1 MCKFACKYSCE
12 FALFCKSFRGELVAV
27 KSIFSKN
34 NIFIRMRSISPALR
48 WALVGF
54 CFSMLGNQAYEG
66 SVLPSIIIVGLPA
79 WVIGFRKTFMTVAD
93 FLSPCSGWIVDK
105 LGGFRALAMTEG
117 VEGVLSLL
125 PLLMPY
131 NSLAWKWSLVALSCA
146 LLITGQVIDIASEV
160 FEVDAAGGDDG
171 MIVNY
176 SGIVSVLAS
185 VTGTLLGSPLGSWIA
200 SWSIPA
206 VLIFSSVTS
215 FAACATRFIMKQD
228 IAQASNEVEGA
239 SQDVENESQAISEE
253 GEVSQVSQENDV
265 DSKSTSNKSAAK
277 QSANSLLKSKIM
289 LLAGS
294 LLVAF
299 IPACSVSYILLGLG
313 NQYGSKSLTIL
324 YIFTGVGSVLASV
337 LYAHSS
343 QKLGLRKVAIL
354 GIAVSLV
361 AYCLMFSSLL
371 PVMWVAFFLEA
382 IGGMLLV
389 EPIIVARQILFKGSS
404 LAKFSGWAR
413 LAFAIGATSGSWIGF
428 IFSSALQ
435 WHLLPILALIFTAGL
450 LAVLPQL
457 PNTSYARD

>member
-1 MCKFACKYSCE
+1 M
-12 FALFCKSFRGELVAV
+12 VAV

-125 PLLMPY
+125 PLLMFGSP
-131 NSLAWKWSLVALSCA
+131 AWKWSLVALSCA

-160 FEVDAAGGDDG
+160 FEVDAAGGDDS

-176 SGIVSVLAS
+176 SGIVSILAS
-185 VTGTLLGSPLGSWIA
+185 ITGTLLGSPLGSWIA

-228 IAQASNEVEGA
+228 ITKASNEVEEA
-239 SQDVENESQAISEE
+239 PQDVENESSE
-253 GEVSQVSQENDV
+253 SQENQEKQTELENKS
-265 DSKSTSNKSAAK
+265 DSKSAAK
-277 QSANSLLKSKIM
+277 QSANPLLKSKIM

-299 IPACSVSYILLGLG
+299 IPACSVSYILLGIG
-313 NQYGSKSLTIL
+313 KQYSSQSLTIL

-354 GIAVSLV
+354 GIAVSVV
-361 AYCLMFSSLL
+361 AYCFMFINLL
-371 PVMWVAFFLEA
+371 PMMCFAFFLQA

>member
-1 MCKFACKYSCE
+1 MKAIGK
-12 FALFCKSFRGELVAV
+12 R
-27 KSIFSKN
+27 N

-66 SVLPSIIIVGLPA
+66 SVLPSIIIVGLPV

-117 VEGVLSLL
+117 VEGVLGLL
-125 PLLMPY
+125 PLLMLGSP
-131 NSLAWKWSLVALSCA
+131 AWKWSLVALSCA

-160 FEVDAAGGDDG
+160 FEVDAAGGDDS

-176 SGIVSVLAS
+176 SGIVSILAS
-185 VTGTLLGSPLGSWIA
+185 ITGTLLGSPLGSWIA

-215 FAACATRFIMKQD
+215 FAACATRFIVKQD
-228 IAQASNEVEGA
+228 IAQASCVEEEVPQDAEEV
-239 SQDVENESQAISEE
+239 SQESQAT
-253 GEVSQVSQENDV
+253 QVNSI
-265 DSKSTSNKSAAK
+265 DSKSTDK
-277 QSANSLLKSKIM
+277 QSTNPSLKSKIM

-299 IPACSVSYILLGLG
+299 IPACSVSYILLGIG
-313 NQYGSKSLTIL
+313 KQYSSQSLTIL

-354 GIAVSLV
+354 GIAVSLL
-361 AYCLMFSSLL
+361 AYCFMFINLL
-371 PVMWVAFFLEA
+371 PMMCFAFFLQA

-389 EPIIVARQILFKGSS
+389 EPIIVARQILFKGNA

-428 IFSSALQ
+428 AFSSTCQ
-435 WHLLPILALIFTAGL
+435 WQLLPILALIFTAGL
-450 LAVLPQL
+450 IVVLPQL
-457 PNTSYARD
+457 PNTSYAALA

>member
-1 MCKFACKYSCE
+1 MKAIGK
-12 FALFCKSFRGELVAV
+12 R
-27 KSIFSKN
+27 N

-48 WALVGF
+48 WALIGF

-125 PLLMPY
+125 PLLMLGSP
-131 NSLAWKWSLVALSCA
+131 AWKWSLVALSCA

-176 SGIVSVLAS
+176 SGIVSILAS
-185 VTGTLLGSPLGSWIA
+185 ITGTLLGSPLGSWIA

-228 IAQASNEVEGA
+228 IAQASCDVAEA
-239 SQDVENESQAISEE
+239 QQDVENESQELQE
-253 GEVSQVSQENDV
+253 SQTELENKA
-265 DSKSTSNKSAAK
+265 DSKSADNQSKVK
-277 QSANSLLKSKIM
+277 QSANPLLKSKIM

-313 NQYGSKSLTIL
+313 KQYGSKSLTIL

-354 GIAVSLV
+354 GIAVSLL
-361 AYCLMFSSLL
+361 AYCLMFINLL
-371 PVMWVAFFLEA
+371 TIMCFAFLLEA

-389 EPIIVARQILFKGSS
+389 EPIIVARQILFKGST

-413 LAFAIGATSGSWIGF
+413 LAFAIGATTGSWIGF
-428 IFSSALQ
+428 AFSSTFQ
-435 WHLLPILALIFTAGL
+435 WQLLPILALIFTAGL
-450 LAVLPQL
+450 LVVLPQL
-457 PNTSYARD
+457 PNTSYAD

>member
-1 MCKFACKYSCE
+1 M
-12 FALFCKSFRGELVAV
+12 

-125 PLLMPY
+125 PLLMLGSP
-131 NSLAWKWSLVALSCA
+131 AWKWSLVALSCA

-176 SGIVSVLAS
+176 SGIVSILAS

-206 VLIFSSVTS
+206 VLIFSSITS

-228 IAQASNEVEGA
+228 IAQASCEIEEKAQASNEVEETP
-239 SQDVENESQAISEE
+239 QDVEEASK
-253 GEVSQVSQENDV
+253 VSQESQENDV
-265 DSKSTSNKSAAK
+265 VNKSASNK
-277 QSANSLLKSKIM
+277 YANPLLKSKIM

-313 NQYGSKSLTIL
+313 KQYGSKSLTIL
-324 YIFTGVGSVLASV
+324 YIFTGIGSVLASV

-354 GIAVSLV
+354 GIVVSLL
-361 AYCLMFSSLL
+361 AYCLMFINLL
-371 PVMWVAFFLEA
+371 PMMCFAFLLEA

-389 EPIIVARQILFKGSS
+389 EPIIVARQILFKGSA

-413 LAFAIGATSGSWIGF
+413 LAFAIGATTGSWIGF
-428 IFSSALQ
+428 AFSSAFQ
-435 WHLLPILALIFTAGL
+435 WQLLPILALIFTAGL
-450 LAVLPQL
+450 LVVLPQL
-457 PNTSYARD
+457 PNTSYAD

>member
-1 MCKFACKYSCE
+1 MIT
-12 FALFCKSFRGELVAV
+12 V

-125 PLLMPY
+125 PLLMIGSP
-131 NSLAWKWSLVALSCA
+131 AWKWSLVALSCA

-160 FEVDAAGGDDG
+160 LEVDAAGGDDG

-176 SGIVSVLAS
+176 SGIVSILAS
-185 VTGTLLGSPLGSWIA
+185 ITGTLLGSPLGSWIA

-228 IAQASNEVEGA
+228 IAQASNEVEETQ
-239 SQDVENESQAISEE
+239 QDVEEESL
-253 GEVSQVSQENDV
+253 ENDV
-265 DSKSTSNKSAAK
+265 DSKSASK
-277 QSANSLLKSKIM
+277 QSANPSLKSKLM
-289 LLAGS
+289 LLLGS

-299 IPACSVSYILLGLG
+299 IPACSVSYILLGFG
-313 NQYGSKSLTIL
+313 KQYGSKSLTIL
-324 YIFTGVGSVLASV
+324 YIFSGVGSVLASV

-361 AYCLMFSSLL
+361 AYCLMFSSIL
-371 PVMWVAFFLEA
+371 PMMCFAFFLES

-389 EPIIVARQILFKGSS
+389 EPIIVARQILFKGNM

-413 LAFAIGATSGSWIGF
+413 LTFAIGATTGSWIGF
-428 IFSSALQ
+428 AFSSTLQ
-435 WHLLPILALIFTAGL
+435 WQLLPILALIFSAGL
-450 LAVLPQL
+450 IVVLPQL
-457 PNTSYARD
+457 PNTSYVD

>member
-1 MCKFACKYSCE
+1 M
-12 FALFCKSFRGELVAV
+12 

-125 PLLMPY
+125 PLLMLGSP
-131 NSLAWKWSLVALSCA
+131 AWKWSLVALSCA

-228 IAQASNEVEGA
+228 IARASCVEEEA

-253 GEVSQVSQENDV
+253 GEVSQESQENDV
-265 DSKSTSNKSAAK
+265 VNKSASNK
-277 QSANSLLKSKIM
+277 YANPLLKSKIM

-313 NQYGSKSLTIL
+313 KQYGSKSLTIL
-324 YIFTGVGSVLASV
+324 YIFTGIGSVLASV

-354 GIAVSLV
+354 GIVVSLL
-361 AYCLMFSSLL
+361 AYCLMFINLL
-371 PVMWVAFFLEA
+371 PMMCFAFLLEA

-389 EPIIVARQILFKGSS
+389 EPIIVARQILFKGSA

-413 LAFAIGATSGSWIGF
+413 LAFAIGATTGSWIGF
-428 IFSSALQ
+428 AFSSAFQ
-435 WHLLPILALIFTAGL
+435 WQLLPILALIFTAGL
-450 LAVLPQL
+450 LVVLPQL
-457 PNTSYARD
+457 PNTSYAD

>member
-1 MCKFACKYSCE
+1 MKT
-12 FALFCKSFRGELVAV
+12 
-27 KSIFSKN
+27 IFSKD

-125 PLLMPY
+125 PLLMLGSP
-131 NSLAWKWSLVALSCA
+131 AWKWSLVALSCA

-176 SGIVSVLAS
+176 SGIVSILAS

-228 IAQASNEVEGA
+228 IAQASNEVEEA

-253 GEVSQVSQENDV
+253 GEVSQENDV
-265 DSKSTSNKSAAK
+265 ANKSAAK
-277 QSANSLLKSKIM
+277 QSANPLLKSKIM

-313 NQYGSKSLTIL
+313 KQYGSNSLTIL

-354 GIAVSLV
+354 GIAVSLA
-361 AYCLMFSSLL
+361 AYCLMFINLL
-371 PVMWVAFFLEA
+371 PMMCFAFLLEA

-389 EPIIVARQILFKGSS
+389 EPIIVARQILFKGSA

-413 LAFAIGATSGSWIGF
+413 LAFAIGATTGSWIGF
-428 IFSSALQ
+428 AFSSTFQ
-435 WHLLPILALIFTAGL
+435 WQLLPILALIFTAGL
-450 LAVLPQL
+450 LVVLPQL
-457 PNTSYARD
+457 PNTSYVTD

>member
-1 MCKFACKYSCE
+1 M
-12 FALFCKSFRGELVAV
+12 

-48 WALVGF
+48 WALIGF

-125 PLLMPY
+125 PLLMLGSPT
-131 NSLAWKWSLVALSCA
+131 AWKWSLVALSCA

-160 FEVDAAGGDDG
+160 FEVDAAGGDDS

-185 VTGTLLGSPLGSWIA
+185 ITGTLLGSPLGSWIA
-200 SWSIPA
+200 SWHISA

-228 IAQASNEVEGA
+228 ISQASCEVDEVSNERVVESPE
-239 SQDVENESQAISEE
+239 SQD
-253 GEVSQVSQENDV
+253 SQEKQENQENQEKQTELENIS
-265 DSKSTSNKSAAK
+265 DSRSASEQSASNQSTIKKSANP
-277 QSANSLLKSKIM
+277 SLKSKIM
-289 LLAGS
+289 LLLGS

-299 IPACSVSYILLGLG
+299 IPACSVSYILLGIG
-313 NQYGSKSLTIL
+313 KQYTSNSLTIL

-354 GIAVSLV
+354 GIVVSLA
-361 AYCLMFSSLL
+361 AYCLMFINLL
-371 PVMWVAFFLEA
+371 PMMCFAFLLQA

-389 EPIIVARQILFKGSS
+389 EPIIVARQILFKGST

-428 IFSSALQ
+428 AFSSTFQ
-435 WHLLPILALIFTAGL
+435 WQFLPILALIFTAGL
-450 LAVLPQL
+450 LVVLPQL
-457 PNTSYARD
+457 PNTSYATD

>member
-1 MCKFACKYSCE
+1 M
-12 FALFCKSFRGELVAV
+12 

-125 PLLMPY
+125 PLLMLGSP
-131 NSLAWKWSLVALSCA
+131 AWKWSLVALSCA
-146 LLITGQVIDIASEV
+146 LLITSQVIDIASEV

-176 SGIVSVLAS
+176 SGIVSILAS
-185 VTGTLLGSPLGSWIA
+185 ITGTLLGSPLGSWIA

-228 IAQASNEVEGA
+228 IAQASCEVAEV
-239 SQDVENESQAISEE
+239 QQEVENESQELQE
-253 GEVSQVSQENDV
+253 SQTELENKA
-265 DSKSTSNKSAAK
+265 DSKSADNQSKVK
-277 QSANSLLKSKIM
+277 QSANPLLKSKIM

-313 NQYGSKSLTIL
+313 KQYGSKSLTIL
-324 YIFTGVGSVLASV
+324 YIFTGVGSVLASI

-343 QKLGLRKVAIL
+343 QKLGLRKVAVL
-354 GIAVSLV
+354 GIAVSLL
-361 AYCLMFSSLL
+361 AYCLMFINLL
-371 PVMWVAFFLEA
+371 PIMCFAFLLEA

-389 EPIIVARQILFKGSS
+389 EPIIVARQILFKGST

-413 LAFAIGATSGSWIGF
+413 LAFAIGATTGSWIGF
-428 IFSSALQ
+428 AFSSTFQ
-435 WHLLPILALIFTAGL
+435 WQLLPILALIFTAGL
-450 LAVLPQL
+450 LFVLPQL
-457 PNTSYARD
+457 PNTSYAALE

>member
-1 MCKFACKYSCE
+1 MKT
-12 FALFCKSFRGELVAV
+12 
-27 KSIFSKN
+27 IFSKN

-125 PLLMPY
+125 PLLMLGSP
-131 NSLAWKWSLVALSCA
+131 AWKWSLVALSCA

-160 FEVDAAGGDDG
+160 FEVDAAGGNDG

-228 IAQASNEVEGA
+228 ISQASCVEEEA
-239 SQDVENESQAISEE
+239 SQDVENESQEN
-253 GEVSQVSQENDV
+253 QEKQTELENKA
-265 DSKSTSNKSAAK
+265 DSKSTDKR
-277 QSANSLLKSKIM
+277 SANPLLKSKIM

-313 NQYGSKSLTIL
+313 KQYGSNSLTIL

-354 GIAVSLV
+354 GIAVSLL
-361 AYCLMFSSLL
+361 AYCLMFINLL
-371 PVMWVAFFLEA
+371 PMMCFAFLLES

-389 EPIIVARQILFKGSS
+389 EPIIVARQILFKGSA

-413 LAFAIGATSGSWIGF
+413 LAFAIGATTGSWIGF
-428 IFSSALQ
+428 AFSSTCQ
-435 WHLLPILALIFTAGL
+435 WQLLPILALIFTAGL
-450 LAVLPQL
+450 IVVLPQL
-457 PNTSYARD
+457 PNTSYAALA

>member
-1 MCKFACKYSCE
+1 M
-12 FALFCKSFRGELVAV
+12 

-125 PLLMPY
+125 PLLMLGSP
-131 NSLAWKWSLVALSCA
+131 AWKWSLVALSCA

-176 SGIVSVLAS
+176 SGIVSILAS

-228 IAQASNEVEGA
+228 IAQASNEVEGEL
-239 SQDVENESQAISEE
+239 QDVENESQAISEE

-277 QSANSLLKSKIM
+277 QSANPLIKSKIM

-313 NQYGSKSLTIL
+313 KQYGSNSLTVL

-354 GIAVSLV
+354 GIAVSLA
-361 AYCLMFSSLL
+361 AYCFMFINLL
-371 PVMWVAFFLEA
+371 PMMCFAFLLEA

-389 EPIIVARQILFKGSS
+389 EPIIVARQILFKGSA

-413 LAFAIGATSGSWIGF
+413 LAFAIGATTGSWIGF
-428 IFSSALQ
+428 AFSSTFQ
-435 WHLLPILALIFTAGL
+435 WQLLPILALIFTAGL
-450 LAVLPQL
+450 LVVLPQL
-457 PNTSYARD
+457 PNTSYAD

>member
-1 MCKFACKYSCE
+1 MKT
-12 FALFCKSFRGELVAV
+12 
-27 KSIFSKN
+27 IFSKD

-125 PLLMPY
+125 PLLMFGSP
-131 NSLAWKWSLVALSCA
+131 AWKWSLVALSCA

-160 FEVDAAGGDDG
+160 FEVDAAGGDDS

-228 IAQASNEVEGA
+228 IAQASNEVEEA

-253 GEVSQVSQENDV
+253 GEVSQESQENDV

-277 QSANSLLKSKIM
+277 QSANPSLKSKIM

-299 IPACSVSYILLGLG
+299 IPACSVSYILLGIG
-313 NQYGSKSLTIL
+313 KQYSSQSLTIL

-354 GIAVSLV
+354 GIAVSLL
-361 AYCLMFSSLL
+361 AYCLMFINLL
-371 PVMWVAFFLEA
+371 PMMCFAFLLEA

-389 EPIIVARQILFKGSS
+389 EPIIVARQILFKGST

-413 LAFAIGATSGSWIGF
+413 LAFAIGATTGSWIGF
-428 IFSSALQ
+428 AFSSTFQ
-435 WHLLPILALIFTAGL
+435 WRLLPILALIFTAGL
-450 LAVLPQL
+450 LIVLPQL
-457 PNTSYARD
+457 PNTSYVTD

>member
-1 MCKFACKYSCE
+1 M
-12 FALFCKSFRGELVAV
+12 VAV

-125 PLLMPY
+125 PLLMFGSP
-131 NSLAWKWSLVALSCA
+131 AWKWSLVALSCA

-160 FEVDAAGGDDG
+160 FEVDAAGGDDS

-176 SGIVSVLAS
+176 SGIVSILAS

-228 IAQASNEVEGA
+228 IAQASCEVEEA

-253 GEVSQVSQENDV
+253 GEVSQESQANDV
-265 DSKSTSNKSAAK
+265 DSKSTSDKSAAK
-277 QSANSLLKSKIM
+277 QSANPLLKSKIM

-299 IPACSVSYILLGLG
+299 IPACSVSYILLGFG
-313 NQYGSKSLTIL
+313 KQYGSNSLTIL

-354 GIAVSLV
+354 GIAVSLL
-361 AYCLMFSSLL
+361 AYCFMFINLL
-371 PVMWVAFFLEA
+371 PMMCFAFLLEA

-389 EPIIVARQILFKGSS
+389 EPIIVARQILFKGSA

-413 LAFAIGATSGSWIGF
+413 LAFAIGATTGSWIGF
-428 IFSSALQ
+428 AFSSAFQ
-435 WHLLPILALIFTAGL
+435 WQLLPILALIFTAGL
-450 LAVLPQL
+450 LVVLPQL
-457 PNTSYARD
+457 PNTSYAD

>member
-1 MCKFACKYSCE
+1 MKAIGK
-12 FALFCKSFRGELVAV
+12 R
-27 KSIFSKN
+27 N

-125 PLLMPY
+125 PLLMLGSP
-131 NSLAWKWSLVALSCA
+131 AWKWSLVALSCA

-160 FEVDAAGGDDG
+160 FEVDAAGGDDS

-176 SGIVSVLAS
+176 SGIVSILAS
-185 VTGTLLGSPLGSWIA
+185 ITGTLLGSPLGSWIA

-228 IAQASNEVEGA
+228 IAQASCVEEEVPQDAEEV
-239 SQDVENESQAISEE
+239 SQESQAT
-253 GEVSQVSQENDV
+253 QVNSI
-265 DSKSTSNKSAAK
+265 DSKSTDK
-277 QSANSLLKSKIM
+277 QSTNPSLKSKIM

-299 IPACSVSYILLGLG
+299 IPACSVSYILLGIG
-313 NQYGSKSLTIL
+313 KQYSSQSLTIL

-354 GIAVSLV
+354 GIAVSLL
-361 AYCLMFSSLL
+361 AYCLMFINLL
-371 PVMWVAFFLEA
+371 PMMCFAFFLQA

-389 EPIIVARQILFKGSS
+389 EPIIVARQILFKGSA

-413 LAFAIGATSGSWIGF
+413 LAFAIGATTGSWIGF
-428 IFSSALQ
+428 AFSSTCQ
-435 WHLLPILALIFTAGL
+435 WQLLPILALIFTAGL
-450 LAVLPQL
+450 IVVLPQL
-457 PNTSYARD
+457 PNTSYAALA

>member
-1 MCKFACKYSCE
+1 M
-12 FALFCKSFRGELVAV
+12 

-125 PLLMPY
+125 PLLMLGSP
-131 NSLAWKWSLVALSCA
+131 AWKWSLVALSCA

-185 VTGTLLGSPLGSWIA
+185 ITGTLLGSPLGSWIA

-228 IAQASNEVEGA
+228 IAQASCAEEEA
-239 SQDVENESQAISEE
+239 LQDVENESSE
-253 GEVSQVSQENDV
+253 SQESQENDV
-265 DSKSTSNKSAAK
+265 VNKSASNK
-277 QSANSLLKSKIM
+277 YANPLLKSKIM
-289 LLAGS
+289 LLLGS

-313 NQYGSKSLTIL
+313 KQYGSKSLTIL
-324 YIFTGVGSVLASV
+324 YIFTGIGSVLASV

-354 GIAVSLV
+354 GIAVSLL
-361 AYCLMFSSLL
+361 AYCLMFINLL
-371 PVMWVAFFLEA
+371 PMMCFAFLLEA

-389 EPIIVARQILFKGSS
+389 EPIIVARQILFKGSA

-413 LAFAIGATSGSWIGF
+413 LAFAIGATTGSWIGF
-428 IFSSALQ
+428 AFSSAFQ
-435 WHLLPILALIFTAGL
+435 WQLLPILALIFTAGL
-450 LAVLPQL
+450 LVVLPQL
-457 PNTSYARD
+457 PNTSYAD

>member
-1 MCKFACKYSCE
+1 M
-12 FALFCKSFRGELVAV
+12 

-125 PLLMPY
+125 PLLMFGSP
-131 NSLAWKWSLVALSCA
+131 AWKWSLVALSCA

-228 IAQASNEVEGA
+228 IAQASCEIEGA

-277 QSANSLLKSKIM
+277 QSANPSLKSKIM

-299 IPACSVSYILLGLG
+299 IPACSVSYILLGIG
-313 NQYGSKSLTIL
+313 KQYGSNSLTIL

-354 GIAVSLV
+354 GIAVSLA
-361 AYCLMFSSLL
+361 AYCLMFINLL
-371 PVMWVAFFLEA
+371 PMMCFAFLLEA

-389 EPIIVARQILFKGSS
+389 EPIIVARQILFKGSA

-413 LAFAIGATSGSWIGF
+413 LAFAIGATTGSWIGF
-428 IFSSALQ
+428 AFSSTLQ
-435 WHLLPILALIFTAGL
+435 WQLLPILALIFTAGL
-450 LAVLPQL
+450 LVVLPQL
-457 PNTSYARD
+457 PNASYAD

>member
-1 MCKFACKYSCE
+1 M
-12 FALFCKSFRGELVAV
+12 
-27 KSIFSKN
+27 
-34 NIFIRMRSISPALR
+34 
-48 WALVGF
+48 
-54 CFSMLGNQAYEG
+54 
-66 SVLPSIIIVGLPA
+66 GLPA

-125 PLLMPY
+125 PLLMLGSP
-131 NSLAWKWSLVALSCA
+131 AWKWSLVALSCA

-176 SGIVSVLAS
+176 SGIVSILAS

-228 IAQASNEVEGA
+228 ISQASCVEEEA
-239 SQDVENESQAISEE
+239 SQDVENESQEN
-253 GEVSQVSQENDV
+253 QEKQTELENKA
-265 DSKSTSNKSAAK
+265 DSKSADNQSTIKKSANP
-277 QSANSLLKSKIM
+277 SFKSKIM

-313 NQYGSKSLTIL
+313 KQYGSKSLTIL
-324 YIFTGVGSVLASV
+324 YIFSGVGSVLASV

-343 QKLGLRKVAIL
+343 QKLGLRKIAVL
-354 GIAVSLV
+354 GIVVSLL
-361 AYCLMFSSLL
+361 AYCFMFSSLL
-371 PVMWVAFFLEA
+371 PIMWVAFFLES

-389 EPIIVARQILFKGSS
+389 EPIIVARQILFKGSA

-413 LAFAIGATSGSWIGF
+413 LAFAIGATTGSWIGF
-428 IFSSALQ
+428 AFSSTFQ

-457 PNTSYARD
+457 PNTSYAALA

>member
-1 MCKFACKYSCE
+1 M
-12 FALFCKSFRGELVAV
+12 
-27 KSIFSKN
+27 
-34 NIFIRMRSISPALR
+34 
-48 WALVGF
+48 
-54 CFSMLGNQAYEG
+54 
-66 SVLPSIIIVGLPA
+66 PSIIIVGLPA

-125 PLLMPY
+125 PLLMFGSP
-131 NSLAWKWSLVALSCA
+131 AWKWSLVALSCA

-176 SGIVSVLAS
+176 SGVVSVLAS

-228 IAQASNEVEGA
+228 IAQASNEIEEKVQVSNEVEEA
-239 SQDVENESQAISEE
+239 SQE
-253 GEVSQVSQENDV
+253 SQENQEKQTELENKA
-265 DSKSTSNKSAAK
+265 DSKSTAK
-277 QSANSLLKSKIM
+277 QSTNPLLKSKIM

-313 NQYGSKSLTIL
+313 KQYGSKSLTIL

-354 GIAVSLV
+354 GIAVSLL
-361 AYCLMFSSLL
+361 AYCLMFINLL
-371 PVMWVAFFLEA
+371 PMMCFAFLLEA

-389 EPIIVARQILFKGSS
+389 EPIIVARQILFKGST
-404 LAKFSGWAR
+404 LAKFSGWVR

-428 IFSSALQ
+428 VFSSLLQ
-435 WHLLPILALIFTAGL
+435 WQLLPILALIFTAGL
-450 LAVLPQL
+450 LVVLPQL
-457 PNTSYARD
+457 PNTSYATD

>member
-1 MCKFACKYSCE
+1 MKAIGK
-12 FALFCKSFRGELVAV
+12 R
-27 KSIFSKN
+27 N

-117 VEGVLSLL
+117 VEGVLGLL
-125 PLLMPY
+125 PLLMFGSP
-131 NSLAWKWSLVALSCA
+131 AWKWSLVALSCA

-160 FEVDAAGGDDG
+160 FEVDAAGGDDS

-176 SGIVSVLAS
+176 SGIVSILAS
-185 VTGTLLGSPLGSWIA
+185 ITGTLLGSPLGSWIA

-228 IAQASNEVEGA
+228 IAQGSC
-239 SQDVENESQAISEE
+239 DVAEAQQESQEKQTE
-253 GEVSQVSQENDV
+253 LENKA
-265 DSKSTSNKSAAK
+265 DSKSTDKR
-277 QSANSLLKSKIM
+277 SANPLLKSKIM

-313 NQYGSKSLTIL
+313 KQYGSNSLTIL

-354 GIAVSLV
+354 GIAVSLL
-361 AYCLMFSSLL
+361 AYCLMFINLL
-371 PVMWVAFFLEA
+371 PMMCFAFLLES

-389 EPIIVARQILFKGSS
+389 EPIIVARQILFKGSA

-413 LAFAIGATSGSWIGF
+413 LAFAIGATTGSWIGF
-428 IFSSALQ
+428 AFSSTCQ
-435 WHLLPILALIFTAGL
+435 WQLLPILALIFTAGL
-450 LAVLPQL
+450 IVVLPQL
-457 PNTSYARD
+457 PNTSYAALA

>member
-1 MCKFACKYSCE
+1 M
-12 FALFCKSFRGELVAV
+12 

-125 PLLMPY
+125 PLLMFGSP
-131 NSLAWKWSLVALSCA
+131 AWKWSLVALSCA

-160 FEVDAAGGDDG
+160 FEVDAAGGDDS

-265 DSKSTSNKSAAK
+265 ANKSTAK
-277 QSANSLLKSKIM
+277 QSVNPLLKSKIM

-313 NQYGSKSLTIL
+313 KQYGSNSLTIL

-354 GIAVSLV
+354 GIAVSLL
-361 AYCLMFSSLL
+361 AYCLMFINLL
-371 PVMWVAFFLEA
+371 PMMCFAFLLEA

-389 EPIIVARQILFKGSS
+389 EPIIVARQILFKGST

-413 LAFAIGATSGSWIGF
+413 LAFAIGATTGSWIGF
-428 IFSSALQ
+428 AFSSTFQ
-435 WHLLPILALIFTAGL
+435 WQLLPILALIFTAGL
-450 LAVLPQL
+450 LIVLPQL
-457 PNTSYARD
+457 PNTSYVTD

>member
-1 MCKFACKYSCE
+1 M
-12 FALFCKSFRGELVAV
+12 VAV

-125 PLLMPY
+125 PLLMFGSP
-131 NSLAWKWSLVALSCA
+131 AWKWSLVALSCA

-160 FEVDAAGGDDG
+160 FEVDAAGGDDS

-228 IAQASNEVEGA
+228 IAQASNEVEEA

-253 GEVSQVSQENDV
+253 GEVSQVSQVSQENDV

-277 QSANSLLKSKIM
+277 QSANPSLKSKIM

-299 IPACSVSYILLGLG
+299 IPACSVSYILLGIG
-313 NQYGSKSLTIL
+313 KQYGSQSLTML

-354 GIAVSLV
+354 GIAVSLL
-361 AYCLMFSSLL
+361 AYCFMFINLL
-371 PVMWVAFFLEA
+371 PMMCFAFFLQA

-389 EPIIVARQILFKGSS
+389 EPIIVARQILFKGSA
-404 LAKFSGWAR
+404 LAKFSGLAR

-428 IFSSALQ
+428 AFSSTFQ
-435 WHLLPILALIFTAGL
+435 WQLLPILALIFTAGL
-450 LAVLPQL
+450 LVVLPQL
-457 PNTSYARD
+457 PNMSYAD

>member
-1 MCKFACKYSCE
+1 M
-12 FALFCKSFRGELVAV
+12 

-125 PLLMPY
+125 PLLIPC
-131 NSLAWKWSLVALSCA
+131 SSPAWKWSLVALSCA

-160 FEVDAAGGDDG
+160 FEVDAAGGDDS

-176 SGIVSVLAS
+176 SGIVSILAS

-228 IAQASNEVEGA
+228 IAQASCEVAEA
-239 SQDVENESQAISEE
+239 QQEVENESQELQE
-253 GEVSQVSQENDV
+253 SQTELENKA
-265 DSKSTSNKSAAK
+265 DSKSADNQSKVK
-277 QSANSLLKSKIM
+277 QSANPLLKSKIM

-313 NQYGSKSLTIL
+313 KQYGSNSLTIL

-354 GIAVSLV
+354 GIIVSAF
-361 AYCLMFSSLL
+361 AYCFMFINLL
-371 PVMWVAFFLEA
+371 PIMCFAFLLEA

-389 EPIIVARQILFKGSS
+389 EPIIVARQILFKGSA

-413 LAFAIGATSGSWIGF
+413 LAFAIGATTGSWIGF
-428 IFSSALQ
+428 AFSSAFQ
-435 WHLLPILALIFTAGL
+435 WQLLPILALIFTAGL
-450 LAVLPQL
+450 LVVLPQL
-457 PNTSYARD
+457 PNTSYAD

>member
-1 MCKFACKYSCE
+1 M
-12 FALFCKSFRGELVAV
+12 R
-27 KSIFSKN
+27 SIFSKN

-125 PLLMPY
+125 PLLMFGSP
-131 NSLAWKWSLVALSCA
+131 AWKWSLVALSCA

-228 IAQASNEVEGA
+228 IAQASNEVEEV

-253 GEVSQVSQENDV
+253 GEVSQVSKENDV

-299 IPACSVSYILLGLG
+299 IPACSVSYILLGIG
-313 NQYGSKSLTIL
+313 KQYGSQSLTML

-354 GIAVSLV
+354 GIAVSLA
-361 AYCLMFSSLL
+361 AYCLMFINIL
-371 PVMWVAFFLEA
+371 PMMCFAFLLEA

-389 EPIIVARQILFKGSS
+389 EPIIVARQILFKGSA

-413 LAFAIGATSGSWIGF
+413 LAFAIGATTGSWIGF
-428 IFSSALQ
+428 AFSSTFQ
-435 WHLLPILALIFTAGL
+435 WQLLPILALIFTAGL
-450 LAVLPQL
+450 LVVLPQL
-457 PNTSYARD
+457 PNTSYAD

>member
-1 MCKFACKYSCE
+1 MKT
-12 FALFCKSFRGELVAV
+12 
-27 KSIFSKN
+27 IFSKD

-125 PLLMPY
+125 PLLMLGSP
-131 NSLAWKWSLVALSCA
+131 AWKWSLVALSCA

-176 SGIVSVLAS
+176 SGIVSILAS
-185 VTGTLLGSPLGSWIA
+185 ITGTLLGSPLGSWIA

-228 IAQASNEVEGA
+228 IAQASNEVEEA

-253 GEVSQVSQENDV
+253 GEVSQESQENDV

-277 QSANSLLKSKIM
+277 QSANPSLKSKIM

-313 NQYGSKSLTIL
+313 KQYGSQSLTIL

-354 GIAVSLV
+354 GIIVSLA
-361 AYCLMFSSLL
+361 AYCFMFINLL
-371 PVMWVAFFLEA
+371 PIMCFAFLLEA

-389 EPIIVARQILFKGSS
+389 EPIIVARQILFKGST

-413 LAFAIGATSGSWIGF
+413 LAFAIGATTGSWIGF
-428 IFSSALQ
+428 AFSSTFQ
-435 WHLLPILALIFTAGL
+435 WQLLPILALIFTAGL
-450 LAVLPQL
+450 LVVLPQL
-457 PNTSYARD
+457 PNMSYVTD

>member
-1 MCKFACKYSCE
+1 M
-12 FALFCKSFRGELVAV
+12 
-27 KSIFSKN
+27 KSIFSKDN
-34 NIFIRMRSISPALR
+34 VFIRMRSISPALR

-125 PLLMPY
+125 PLLMLGSP
-131 NSLAWKWSLVALSCA
+131 AWKWSLVALSCA

-160 FEVDAAGGDDG
+160 FEVDAAGGDDS

-185 VTGTLLGSPLGSWIA
+185 ITGTLLGSPLGSWIA
-200 SWSIPA
+200 SWSVPA

-228 IAQASNEVEGA
+228 IARVSCEVGEGSNGTNEVEEA
-239 SQDVENESQAISEE
+239 SQDVENESQ
-253 GEVSQVSQENDV
+253 VSQENDV
-265 DSKSTSNKSAAK
+265 ANKSTSK
-277 QSANSLLKSKIM
+277 QSANPSLKSKIM

-313 NQYGSKSLTIL
+313 NQYGSNSLTIL

-354 GIAVSLV
+354 GIAVSLL
-361 AYCLMFSSLL
+361 AYCLMFINLL
-371 PVMWVAFFLEA
+371 PMMCFAFFLQA

-428 IFSSALQ
+428 IFSSVLQ

>member
-1 MCKFACKYSCE
+1 M
-12 FALFCKSFRGELVAV
+12 
-27 KSIFSKN
+27 
-34 NIFIRMRSISPALR
+34 
-48 WALVGF
+48 
-54 CFSMLGNQAYEG
+54 
-66 SVLPSIIIVGLPA
+66 GLPA

-176 SGIVSVLAS
+176 SGIVSILAS

-228 IAQASNEVEGA
+228 IAQASNEIEEKVQVSNEVEEA
-239 SQDVENESQAISEE
+239 SQE
-253 GEVSQVSQENDV
+253 SQENQEKQTELENKA
-265 DSKSTSNKSAAK
+265 DSKSTAK
-277 QSANSLLKSKIM
+277 QSTNPLLKSKIM

-313 NQYGSKSLTIL
+313 KQYGSKSLTIL

-354 GIAVSLV
+354 GIAVSLL
-361 AYCLMFSSLL
+361 AYCLMFINLL
-371 PVMWVAFFLEA
+371 PMMCFAFLLEA

-389 EPIIVARQILFKGSS
+389 EPIIVARQILFKGST
-404 LAKFSGWAR
+404 LAKFSGWVR

-428 IFSSALQ
+428 VFSSLLQ
-435 WHLLPILALIFTAGL
+435 WQLLPILALIFTAGL
-450 LAVLPQL
+450 LVVLPQL
-457 PNTSYARD
+457 PNTSYATD

>member
-1 MCKFACKYSCE
+1 M
-12 FALFCKSFRGELVAV
+12 

-125 PLLMPY
+125 PFLMLGSP
-131 NSLAWKWSLVALSCA
+131 AWKWSLVALSCA

-176 SGIVSVLAS
+176 SGIVSILAS
-185 VTGTLLGSPLGSWIA
+185 ITGTLLGSPLGSWIA

-228 IAQASNEVEGA
+228 IAQASCDVAEAQQE
-239 SQDVENESQAISEE
+239 VENESQELQE
-253 GEVSQVSQENDV
+253 SQTELENKA
-265 DSKSTSNKSAAK
+265 DSKSADNQSKVK
-277 QSANSLLKSKIM
+277 QSANPLLKSKIM

-313 NQYGSKSLTIL
+313 KQYGSKSLTIL
-324 YIFTGVGSVLASV
+324 YIFTGVGSVLASI

-354 GIAVSLV
+354 GIAVSLL
-361 AYCLMFSSLL
+361 AYCLMFINLL
-371 PVMWVAFFLEA
+371 PIMCFAFLLEA

-389 EPIIVARQILFKGSS
+389 EPIIVARQILFKGST

-413 LAFAIGATSGSWIGF
+413 LAFAIGATTGSWIGF
-428 IFSSALQ
+428 AFSSTFQ
-435 WHLLPILALIFTAGL
+435 WQLLPILALIFTAGL
-450 LAVLPQL
+450 LVVLPQL
-457 PNTSYARD
+457 PNTSYAD

>member
-1 MCKFACKYSCE
+1 MKAIGK
-12 FALFCKSFRGELVAV
+12 R
-27 KSIFSKN
+27 N

-105 LGGFRALAMTEG
+105 LGDFRALAMTEG
-117 VEGVLSLL
+117 VEGVLGLL
-125 PLLMPY
+125 PLLMFGSP
-131 NSLAWKWSLVALSCA
+131 AWKWSLVALSCA

-160 FEVDAAGGDDG
+160 FEVDAAGGDDS

-176 SGIVSVLAS
+176 SGIVSILAS
-185 VTGTLLGSPLGSWIA
+185 ITGTLLGSTLGSWIA

-228 IAQASNEVEGA
+228 IAQASCVEEEVPQDAEEV
-239 SQDVENESQAISEE
+239 SQESQAT
-253 GEVSQVSQENDV
+253 QVNSI
-265 DSKSTSNKSAAK
+265 DSKSTDK
-277 QSANSLLKSKIM
+277 QSTNPSLKSKIM

-299 IPACSVSYILLGLG
+299 IPACSVSYILLGIG
-313 NQYGSKSLTIL
+313 KQYSSQSLTIL

-354 GIAVSLV
+354 GIAVSLL
-361 AYCLMFSSLL
+361 AYCLMFINLL
-371 PVMWVAFFLEA
+371 PMMCFAFFLQA

-389 EPIIVARQILFKGSS
+389 EPIIVARQILFKGSA

-413 LAFAIGATSGSWIGF
+413 LAFAIGATTGSWIGF
-428 IFSSALQ
+428 AFSSTCQ
-435 WHLLPILALIFTAGL
+435 WQLLPILALIFTAGL
-450 LAVLPQL
+450 IVVLPQL
-457 PNTSYARD
+457 PNTSYAALA

>member
-1 MCKFACKYSCE
+1 
-12 FALFCKSFRGELVAV
+12 
-27 KSIFSKN
+27 
-34 NIFIRMRSISPALR
+34 MRSISPALR

-125 PLLMPY
+125 PLLMLGSP
-131 NSLAWKWSLVALSCA
+131 AWKWSLVALSCA

-185 VTGTLLGSPLGSWIA
+185 ITGTLLGSPLGSWIA

-228 IAQASNEVEGA
+228 IAQASC
-239 SQDVENESQAISEE
+239 DVAEAQQ
-253 GEVSQVSQENDV
+253 VSQVSQENDV
-265 DSKSTSNKSAAK
+265 ANKSTVK
-277 QSANSLLKSKIM
+277 QSANPLLKSKIM

-313 NQYGSKSLTIL
+313 KQYGSKSLTIL

-354 GIAVSLV
+354 GIIVS
-361 AYCLMFSSLL
+361 AFSYCFMFINLL
-371 PVMWVAFFLEA
+371 PIMCFAFFLEA

-389 EPIIVARQILFKGSS
+389 EPIIVARQILFKGST

-413 LAFAIGATSGSWIGF
+413 LAFAIGATTGSWIGF
-428 IFSSALQ
+428 AFSSTFQ
-435 WHLLPILALIFTAGL
+435 WQLLPILALIFTAGL
-450 LAVLPQL
+450 LVVLPQL
-457 PNTSYARD
+457 PNTSYAALE

>member
-1 MCKFACKYSCE
+1 M
-12 FALFCKSFRGELVAV
+12 

-125 PLLMPY
+125 PLLMLGSP
-131 NSLAWKWSLVALSCA
+131 AWKWSLVALSCA

-176 SGIVSVLAS
+176 SGIVSILAS

-228 IAQASNEVEGA
+228 IARASNEVEGA
-239 SQDVENESQAISEE
+239 SRDVENESQAISEE
-253 GEVSQVSQENDV
+253 GEVSQESQENDV
-265 DSKSTSNKSAAK
+265 VNKSASNK
-277 QSANSLLKSKIM
+277 YANPLLKSKIM

-313 NQYGSKSLTIL
+313 KQYGSKSLTIL
-324 YIFTGVGSVLASV
+324 YIFTGIGSVLASV

-354 GIAVSLV
+354 GIAVSLL
-361 AYCLMFSSLL
+361 AYCLMFINLL
-371 PVMWVAFFLEA
+371 PMMCFAFLLEA

-389 EPIIVARQILFKGSS
+389 EPIIVARQILFKGSA

-413 LAFAIGATSGSWIGF
+413 LAFAIGATTGSWIGF
-428 IFSSALQ
+428 AFSSAFQ
-435 WHLLPILALIFTAGL
+435 WQLLPILALIFTAGL
-450 LAVLPQL
+450 LVVLPQL
-457 PNTSYARD
+457 PNTSYAD

>member
-1 MCKFACKYSCE
+1 M
-12 FALFCKSFRGELVAV
+12 
-27 KSIFSKN
+27 KSIFSKD
-34 NIFIRMRSISPALR
+34 NIFIRMRFISPALR

-117 VEGVLSLL
+117 VESVLSLL
-125 PLLMPY
+125 PLLMLGSP
-131 NSLAWKWSLVALSCA
+131 AWKWSLVALSCA

-160 FEVDAAGGDDG
+160 FEVDAAGGDDS

-185 VTGTLLGSPLGSWIA
+185 ITGTLLGSPLGSWIA
-200 SWSIPA
+200 SWHISA

-228 IAQASNEVEGA
+228 ISQASCEVDEVTNERVVESPE
-239 SQDVENESQAISEE
+239 SQD
-253 GEVSQVSQENDV
+253 SQENQEKQTELENISDYKSE
-265 DSKSTSNKSAAK
+265 SKQSTSNQSTVKKSANP
-277 QSANSLLKSKIM
+277 SLKSKIM
-289 LLAGS
+289 LLLGS

-299 IPACSVSYILLGLG
+299 IPACSVSYILLGIG
-313 NQYGSKSLTIL
+313 KQYTSNSLTIL

-354 GIAVSLV
+354 GIVVSLA
-361 AYCLMFSSLL
+361 AYCLMFINLL
-371 PVMWVAFFLEA
+371 PMMCFAFLLQA

-389 EPIIVARQILFKGSS
+389 EPIIVARQILFKGST

-428 IFSSALQ
+428 AFSSTFQ
-435 WHLLPILALIFTAGL
+435 WQLLPILALIFTAGL
-450 LAVLPQL
+450 LVVLPQL
-457 PNTSYARD
+457 PNTSYATD

>member
-1 MCKFACKYSCE
+1 MIT
-12 FALFCKSFRGELVAV
+12 V

-125 PLLMPY
+125 PLLIPC
-131 NSLAWKWSLVALSCA
+131 SSPAWKWSLVALSCA

-160 FEVDAAGGDDG
+160 FEVDAAGGDDS

-176 SGIVSVLAS
+176 SGIVSILAS
-185 VTGTLLGSPLGSWIA
+185 ITGTLLGSPLGSWIA

-228 IAQASNEVEGA
+228 IAQASCVEEEA
-239 SQDVENESQAISEE
+239 SCDVENGSQAISEE
-253 GEVSQVSQENDV
+253 GEVSQESQASDV
-265 DSKSTSNKSAAK
+265 INKSTSK
-277 QSANSLLKSKIM
+277 QSANPSLKSKLM
-289 LLAGS
+289 LLLGS

-299 IPACSVSYILLGLG
+299 IPACSVSYILLGFG
-313 NQYGSKSLTIL
+313 KQYGSKSLTIL
-324 YIFTGVGSVLASV
+324 YIFSGVGSVLASV

-361 AYCLMFSSLL
+361 AYCLMFSSIL
-371 PVMWVAFFLEA
+371 PMMCFAFFLES

-389 EPIIVARQILFKGSS
+389 EPIIVARQILFKGNM

-413 LAFAIGATSGSWIGF
+413 LAFAIGATTGSWIGF
-428 IFSSALQ
+428 AFSSTLQ
-435 WHLLPILALIFTAGL
+435 WQLLPILALIFSAGL
-450 LAVLPQL
+450 LVVLPQL
-457 PNTSYARD
+457 PNTSYVD

>member
-1 MCKFACKYSCE
+1 M
-12 FALFCKSFRGELVAV
+12 

-125 PLLMPY
+125 PLLMFG
-131 NSLAWKWSLVALSCA
+131 SSAWKWSLVALSCA

-176 SGIVSVLAS
+176 SGVVSVLAS

-228 IAQASNEVEGA
+228 IAQASNEAGEGSNETNEVEES
-239 SQDVENESQAISEE
+239 SQDAENESQE
-253 GEVSQVSQENDV
+253 SQENDV
-265 DSKSTSNKSAAK
+265 ANKSASNKSTSK
-277 QSANSLLKSKIM
+277 QSANPSLKSKIM

-313 NQYGSKSLTIL
+313 KQYSSQSLTIL

-354 GIAVSLV
+354 GIVVSLL
-361 AYCLMFSSLL
+361 AYCLMFINLL
-371 PVMWVAFFLEA
+371 PMMCFAFFLEA

-389 EPIIVARQILFKGSS
+389 EPIIVARQILFKGSA

-413 LAFAIGATSGSWIGF
+413 LAFAIGATTGSWIGF
-428 IFSSALQ
+428 AFSSTFQ
-435 WHLLPILALIFTAGL
+435 WQLLPILALIFTAGL
-450 LAVLPQL
+450 LFVLPQL
-457 PNTSYARD
+457 PNTSYDRN

>member
-1 MCKFACKYSCE
+1 M
-12 FALFCKSFRGELVAV
+12 

-117 VEGVLSLL
+117 VEGMLSLL
-125 PLLMPY
+125 PLLMLGSP
-131 NSLAWKWSLVALSCA
+131 AWKWSLVALSCA

-176 SGIVSVLAS
+176 SGIVSILAS

-228 IAQASNEVEGA
+228 IAQASNEAGEGSNETNEVEES
-239 SQDVENESQAISEE
+239 SQDAENESQE
-253 GEVSQVSQENDV
+253 SQENDV
-265 DSKSTSNKSAAK
+265 ANKSASNKSTSK
-277 QSANSLLKSKIM
+277 QSANPLLKSKIM

-299 IPACSVSYILLGLG
+299 IPACSVSYILLGIG
-313 NQYGSKSLTIL
+313 KQYSSQSLTIL

-354 GIAVSLV
+354 GIVVSLL
-361 AYCLMFSSLL
+361 AYCLMFINLL
-371 PVMWVAFFLEA
+371 PMMCFAFFLEA

-389 EPIIVARQILFKGSS
+389 EPIIVARQILFKGSA

-413 LAFAIGATSGSWIGF
+413 LAFAIGATTGSWIGF
-428 IFSSALQ
+428 AFSSTFQ
-435 WHLLPILALIFTAGL
+435 WQLLPILALIFTAGL
-450 LAVLPQL
+450 LFVLPQL
-457 PNTSYARD
+457 PNTSYDRN

>member
-1 MCKFACKYSCE
+1 
-12 FALFCKSFRGELVAV
+12 
-27 KSIFSKN
+27 
-34 NIFIRMRSISPALR
+34 MRSISPALR
-48 WALVGF
+48 WALIGF

-125 PLLMPY
+125 PLLMLGSPT
-131 NSLAWKWSLVALSCA
+131 AWKWSLVALSCA

-160 FEVDAAGGDDG
+160 FEVDAAGGDDS

-185 VTGTLLGSPLGSWIA
+185 ITGTLLGSPLGSWIA
-200 SWSIPA
+200 SWHISA

-228 IAQASNEVEGA
+228 ISQASCEVDEVSNERVVESPE
-239 SQDVENESQAISEE
+239 SQD
-253 GEVSQVSQENDV
+253 SQENQEKQTELENIS
-265 DSKSTSNKSAAK
+265 DSKSASEQSASEQSASKQSTIKKSANP
-277 QSANSLLKSKIM
+277 SLKSKIM
-289 LLAGS
+289 LLLGS

-299 IPACSVSYILLGLG
+299 IPACSVSYILLGIG
-313 NQYGSKSLTIL
+313 KQYSSNSLTIL

-354 GIAVSLV
+354 GIVVSLA
-361 AYCLMFSSLL
+361 AYCLMFINLL
-371 PVMWVAFFLEA
+371 PMMCFAFLLQA

-389 EPIIVARQILFKGSS
+389 EPIIVARQILFKGST

-428 IFSSALQ
+428 AFSSTFQ
-435 WHLLPILALIFTAGL
+435 WQLLPILALIFTAGL
-450 LAVLPQL
+450 LVVLPQL
-457 PNTSYARD
+457 PNTSYATD

>member
-1 MCKFACKYSCE
+1 MKAIGK
-12 FALFCKSFRGELVAV
+12 R
-27 KSIFSKN
+27 N

-117 VEGVLSLL
+117 VEGVLGLL
-125 PLLMPY
+125 PLLMLGSP
-131 NSLAWKWSLVALSCA
+131 AWKWSLVALSCA

-176 SGIVSVLAS
+176 SGIVSILAS
-185 VTGTLLGSPLGSWIA
+185 ITGTLLGSPLGSWIA

-228 IAQASNEVEGA
+228 IAQASCVEEEA
-239 SQDVENESQAISEE
+239 SQDAEEVSQESQAT
-253 GEVSQVSQENDV
+253 QVNSI
-265 DSKSTSNKSAAK
+265 DSKSAAK
-277 QSANSLLKSKIM
+277 QSTNPLLKSKIM
-289 LLAGS
+289 LLLGS

-299 IPACSVSYILLGLG
+299 IPACSVSYILLGIG
-313 NQYGSKSLTIL
+313 KQYSSQSLTIL

-354 GIAVSLV
+354 GIAASVV
-361 AYCLMFSSLL
+361 AYCLMFINLL
-371 PVMWVAFFLEA
+371 PMMCFAFFLQA

-389 EPIIVARQILFKGSS
+389 EPIIVARQILFKGSA

-413 LAFAIGATSGSWIGF
+413 LAFAIGATTGSWIGF
-428 IFSSALQ
+428 AFSSTCQ
-435 WHLLPILALIFTAGL
+435 WQLLPILALIFTAGL
-450 LAVLPQL
+450 IVVLPQL
-457 PNTSYARD
+457 PNTSYAD

>member
-1 MCKFACKYSCE
+1 MKAIGK
-12 FALFCKSFRGELVAV
+12 R
-27 KSIFSKN
+27 N

-125 PLLMPY
+125 PLLMFGSP
-131 NSLAWKWSLVALSCA
+131 AWKWSLVALSCA

-228 IAQASNEVEGA
+228 IAQGSC
-239 SQDVENESQAISEE
+239 DVAEAQQESQEKQTE
-253 GEVSQVSQENDV
+253 LENKA
-265 DSKSTSNKSAAK
+265 DSKSTDKR
-277 QSANSLLKSKIM
+277 SANPLLKSKIM

-313 NQYGSKSLTIL
+313 KQYGSNSLTIL

-354 GIAVSLV
+354 GIAVSLL
-361 AYCLMFSSLL
+361 AYCFMFINLL
-371 PVMWVAFFLEA
+371 PMMCFAFFLQA

-389 EPIIVARQILFKGSS
+389 EPIIVARQILFKGSA

-413 LAFAIGATSGSWIGF
+413 LAFAIGATTGSWIGF
-428 IFSSALQ
+428 AFSSTCQ
-435 WHLLPILALIFTAGL
+435 WQLLPILALIFTAGL
-450 LAVLPQL
+450 IVVLPQL
-457 PNTSYARD
+457 PNTSYAALA

>member
-1 MCKFACKYSCE
+1 M
-12 FALFCKSFRGELVAV
+12 

-125 PLLMPY
+125 PLLMLGSP
-131 NSLAWKWSLVALSCA
+131 AWKWSLVALSCA

-176 SGIVSVLAS
+176 SGIVSILAS
-185 VTGTLLGSPLGSWIA
+185 ITGTLLGSPLGSWIA

-228 IAQASNEVEGA
+228 IAQASCDVAEA
-239 SQDVENESQAISEE
+239 QQDVENESQELQE
-253 GEVSQVSQENDV
+253 SQTELENKA
-265 DSKSTSNKSAAK
+265 DSKSADNQSKVK
-277 QSANSLLKSKIM
+277 QSANPLLKSKIM

-313 NQYGSKSLTIL
+313 KQYGSKSLTIL

-354 GIAVSLV
+354 GIAVSLL
-361 AYCLMFSSLL
+361 AYCLMFINLL
-371 PVMWVAFFLEA
+371 TIMCFAFLLEA

-389 EPIIVARQILFKGSS
+389 EPIIVARQILFKGSA

-413 LAFAIGATSGSWIGF
+413 LAFAIGATTGSWIGF
-428 IFSSALQ
+428 AFSSTFQ
-435 WHLLPILALIFTAGL
+435 WQLLPILALIFTAGL
-450 LAVLPQL
+450 LVVLPQL
-457 PNTSYARD
+457 PNTSYAD